1 MKAEY
6 DKLIYP
12 LADTPE
18 VQVLFDQRE
27 VISEGS
33 RRRRQPFSIDSL
45 APRAISRYQI

>member
-27 VISEGS
+27 VIS
-33 RRRRQPFSIDSL
+33 
-45 APRAISRYQI
+45 